1 MRTDTIA
8 AIATAMAGSGI
19 GIVRISGEDAVS
31 ITDKIFRMPGG
42 GLLSE
47 KPSHTIHYGHIC
59 NGDEVVDEVMVLLMR
74 GPRSYTREDTVEI
87 DCHGGVYV
95 TKRIL
100 ETVIKY
106 GARCAEPG
114 EFTKRAFLNGRIDLS
129 QAESV
134 IDVINAKNEFALR
147 SSMSQLSG
155 AVSEA
160 VMEIRGEILHE
171 IAFIESALD
180 DPEHISL
187 DGYPEKLA
195 KIVSVEAKRVEKL
208 LATSDNGRILKEG
221 ISTVIVG
228 KPNAGKSS
236 LLNTLVG
243 EERAIVTDIA
253 GTTRDVL
260 EEQINLNGILLNIID
275 TAGIRETEDVVE
287 KIGVDKAKK
296 YLGDADLIIYV
307 VDASTRLD
315 ENDFEIMELL
325 IGRQAII
332 LLNKSD
338 LETVTD
344 FEDIRKYMDK
354 MDEEKSVPC
363 AEQSVNEDVCGNI
376 REKETAL
383 NDNKRKKY
391 SIISVSARE
400 QTGIEELEET
410 IREMFLTGEISFND
424 EVCITN
430 VRHKAA
436 LQEALSGL
444 HLVEKSIEDGMPE
457 DFYSIDLMNAYEAL
471 GSIIGEAVEDD
482 LVNEIFSKF
491 CMGK

>member
-59 NGDEVVDEVMVLLMR
+59 DGDEVVDEVMVLLMC

-95 TKRIL
+95 MKRIL

-155 AVSEA
+155 VVSEA
-160 VMEIRGEILHE
+160 VRKIRGEILHE

-195 KIVSVEAKRVEKL
+195 KIVSVETKNVEKL

-296 YLGDADLIIYV
+296 YLGNADLIIYV

-325 IGRQAII
+325 TGRQAII

-354 MDEEKSVPC
+354 MDEDKSVSC

-383 NDNKRKKY
+383 NDNERKKY

-424 EVCITN
+424 EVRITN